1 MSALAK
7 YTQGSL
13 QRYLAQLSLPAMIT
27 IFMNLSFIA
36 VDTVFLAHYS
46 HLTLVAVSFCFPV
59 ITLFQMI
66 ANGLGI
72 AAASVLSRYLG
83 AGNNDKAQTTLITL
97 AYMTVAIA
105 ALILPIIWLSVH
117 SISQLLGASATYQP
131 AIQAFL
137 TTWFFG
143 FLFVLVNFVGS
154 NTLRVYGHPIKVAR
168 IQIISCLVNLALSP
182 LLIFVFD
189 WGIVGSALAGIMARL
204 ITSVWIIMLIRQVA
218 FPERCSF
225 SIQFSLFAQ
234 QAKAIFQIAIPAMMT
249 NAIGPL
255 ATIFSVHVLARYGD
269 NVVAG
274 FGIASRIELLALVPL
289 FALSG
294 SVGPIIGQ
302 NFGATLFDRSYSAL
316 KLSFYACVLWGLI
329 VTAALLIFG
338 HALSLCFSHDVSIL
352 HVATLYLCVLP
363 CSYASWGIIMM
374 TNSNFNAI
382 GKPLISTGVTCLRLG
397 ILFVPLCL
405 LLGHAF
411 GYIGIFIA
419 FMLSNLLTSMLC
431 LYLTRNTWRKRIK
444 MQHTLPPQI
453 TR

>member
-13 QRYLAQLSLPAMIT
+13 KRYLAQLSLPAMIT

-36 VDTVFLAHYS
+36 VDTIFLAHYS
-46 HLTLVAVSFCFPV
+46 DITLVAVSFCFPV
-59 ITLFQMI
+59 VTLFQMI

-72 AAASVLSRYLG
+72 AAASVLSRCIG
-83 AGNNDKAQTTLITL
+83 AGDTVKAQTIIVTL
-97 AYMTVAIA
+97 AYMILLIAIG
-105 ALILPIIWLSVH
+105 LLPVSWLTTHWVGH
-117 SISQLLGASATYQP
+117 VLGASHIYQP
-131 AIQAFL
+131 AIKAFL

-143 FLFVLVNFVGS
+143 FLFVLTNFVGS
-154 NTLRVYGHPIKVAR
+154 NILRVYGHPVKVAR

-189 WGIVGSALAGIMARL
+189 WGIVGSALAGVIARL
-204 ITSVWIIMLIRQVA
+204 ITSVWIIRLIHQLA
-218 FPERCSF
+218 FPERCCLTIKVSNF
-225 SIQFSLFAQ
+225 TK
-234 QAKAIFQIAIPAMMT
+234 QANDIIKIAIPAIMT

-255 ATIFSVHVLARYGD
+255 ATMFLVHLLARYGD
-269 NVVAG
+269 SVVAG
-274 FGIASRIELLALVPL
+274 YGIASRIELLAVVPL

-302 NFGATLFDRSYSAL
+302 NFGATLFNRSYSTL
-316 KLSFYACVLWGLI
+316 KISFCACVLWGLI
-329 VTAALLIFG
+329 ITAALLIFG
-338 HALSLCFSHDVSIL
+338 HALSLCFSHDISIL

-405 LLGHAF
+405 LLGHVF
-411 GYIGIFIA
+411 GYIGIFFA
-419 FMLSNLLTSMLC
+419 FMLSNLLTSIMC

-444 MQHTLPPQI
+444 MQHILPPQI
-453 TR
+453 TQ